1 MLICQKPNKNWL
13 LHQLSSPSAQGKHRY
28 GWEMIF
34 NDRSLPIL
42 LLWRLICYITVGCLM
57 PMSNKWI
64 ERNVFHLSDSNYI
77 VMSSCIFVS
86 YSYVFIYLHAF
97 LLTTL
102 FLTLA
107 DCTDS
112 ETNVF
117 ASHLVLALQNMLFI
131 HWKNQFYCFI
141 TITNVH
147 IEYIYNSIPRKAMPS
162 VLLQVFL

>member
-1 MLICQKPNKNWL
+1 MYLINQYNKSLTICYCKVNEACSYAKNPTKTDYCINYLHPL
-13 LHQLSSPSAQGKHRY
+13 LRGKHRY

-42 LLWRLICYITVGCLM
+42 LLWWLICYITVGCLM

-86 YSYVFIYLHAF
+86 YSYVLIYLHAF

-117 ASHLVLALQNMLFI
+117 ASHLVLALQIMLFI
-131 HWKNQFYCFI
+131 HWKN
-141 TITNVH
+141 
-147 IEYIYNSIPRKAMPS
+147 
-162 VLLQVFL
+162 